1 MCGIVGIYN
10 WRNGKPVGEGLVRNM
25 AGTLEHRGPDDEG
38 YFIDGNVGLAL
49 KRLSIIDLVT
59 GHQPVHNEDKSIC
72 VVNNGE
78 IYNFQELRGKLKDA
92 GHKFYTKSDTEVIVH
107 LYEEFGDDFVNQ
119 LNGMFACAVWDAKR
133 KRLILARDRI
143 GIKPLYYT
151 EVPDGIIFASEL
163 KALLIHPDVK
173 KEIDLV
179 ALDAYLALE
188 YVPAPLSI
196 FKGIRKLSGG
206 HMLIADGNGVGLRRW
221 WKPNYHT
228 RKERVPSEKEAE
240 EEIER
245 LLRDSIRLRLIA
257 DVPLGVFLSGGID
270 STTIT
275 ALAQQVS
282 GRQMKTFNIGFTDKS
297 FDESRYARHAAR
309 VLGTEHYEDILTP
322 EKVLELV
329 PKVADLIDEPFADP
343 SIFPTYLVS
352 KFARKHVKVV
362 LSGEGGD
369 ELFAGYPTYQAHQIA
384 QYYETLPGW
393 IREITRKTA
402 GQLPVSHRNF
412 SLDFNIKRFVNGAG
426 YTPELRHLYWLGAF
440 HPWEKD
446 KLYAGTMKSA
456 LGGQAGA
463 YDAITA
469 QMETLGLAE
478 GERRSFLDAI
488 SYLDMGYYLQD
499 DLLVKGDR
507 ATMANSLEARV
518 PFLDYRL
525 VEYACSLP
533 PSYKIHGLTTKYI
546 YKKMAEKII
555 PRELARRRKKGFGI
569 PVARWISGELKEF
582 VLDTLSEERLA
593 RQGLFKYGYVARLL
607 EEHFQKRKD
616 NRKLLWPLLMFEL
629 WYERY
634 A

>member
-1 MCGIVGIYN
+1 
-10 WRNGKPVGEGLVRNM
+10 VRNM
-25 AGTLEHRGPDDEG
+25 AGTLAHRGPDDEG
-38 YFIDGNVGLAL
+38 YFVDGNVGLAL

-59 GHQPVHNEDKSIC
+59 GHQPVHNEDRSIW
-72 VVNNGE
+72 VIDNGE
-78 IYNFQELRGKLKDA
+78 VYNFQELRGKLEKI
-92 GHKFYTKSDTEVIVH
+92 GHQFYTKSDTEVIVH
-107 LYEEFGDDFVNQ
+107 LYEEFGDEFVNQ
-119 LNGMFACAVWDAKR
+119 MNGMFACAVWDAKR
-133 KRLILARDRI
+133 KRLILARDRL
-143 GIKPLYYT
+143 GIKPLYYA
-151 EVPDGIIFASEL
+151 EVQGRIVFASEL
-163 KALLIHPDVK
+163 KALLIHPEVK

-179 ALDAYLALE
+179 ALDVYLSLE

-196 FKGIRKLSGG
+196 FRGIKKLPGG
-206 HMLIADGNGVGLRRW
+206 HMLIADEKGVEVRRW

-228 RKERVPSEKEAE
+228 RAGRVPSEKEAE

-282 GRQMKTFNIGFTDKS
+282 GRQMKTFNIGFTDLS

-329 PKVADLIDEPFADP
+329 PKISDIVDEPFADP

-369 ELFAGYPTYQAHQIA
+369 ELFAGYPTYQAHQVA
-384 QYYETLPGW
+384 QYYEALPGW
-393 IREITRKTA
+393 IREMIRKTA
-402 GQLPVSHRNF
+402 SQLPVSHRNF

-426 YTPELRHLYWLGAF
+426 YPPELRHLYWLGAF
-440 HPWEKD
+440 HPWEK
-446 KLYAGTMKSA
+446 KELYAETMKHA
-456 LGGQAGA
+456 LPMQPNVYEDIFGHLDSVG
-463 YDAITA
+463 
-469 QMETLGLAE
+469 LGPRK
-478 GERRSFLDAI
+478 RRSFLDAI

-507 ATMANSLEARV
+507 ATMATSLEARV

-533 PSYKIHGLTTKYI
+533 PSYKIRGLTTKYV

-607 EEHFQKRKD
+607 EEHFERRKD

-634 A
+634 V